1 MQRNV
6 SPDRRRGLIWRQSV
20 NNQSTISDNQYT
32 AKRGQDSIK
41 MSSTLTN
48 VECLYSV
55 VIILVISPSRKNALP
70 WLFIISHVPTPTSR
84 SATTCWTRSKNEVIA
99 SKSKADIWHPRKS
112 TGCIVPTS
120 SPDPPWAPRK
130 TIDP

>member
-1 MQRNV
+1 VKRDV
-6 SPDRRRGLIWRQSV
+6 SPDRRRGLICRQSV
-20 NNQSTISDNQYT
+20 NKFDIQYI

-55 VIILVISPSRKNALP
+55 VIMLVSPSRKNALP
-70 WLFIISHVPTPTSR
+70 WLFLLSHVPTPTSR

-112 TGCIVPTS
+112 TG
-120 SPDPPWAPRK
+120 
-130 TIDP
+130 